1 MHARI
6 KSPSAHQPVR
16 RVAQER
22 LCPGVQLQ
30 VEYRRPGP
38 LQHTATLRAALDPP
52 ASMRMHRRHGV
63 GLRARAVS
71 QHSALSSAGQREP
84 HGVEGESKGARRLR
98 GRKRCT
104 RARACAGVHRP
115 YTIAMCSPT
124 ASLIASN
131 IPLPALP
138 GSGPAGRAP
147 SRIGEAVVRGSCA
160 PVRASR
166 FSRSAM
172 PARPLLAVLLL
183 TQASSACERARCA
196 PSALPPGVNVR
207 AGRRSGAV
215 CVCVL
220 SARTIAELRR
230 AM

>member
-84 HGVEGESKGARRLR
+84 HGVEGESKGVRRLR

-138 GSGPAGRAP
+138 GSAWPCAAERCRP
-147 SRIGEAVVRGSCA
+147 NWERAVVRGQMMFVVFYHEQLEAGPAGAHVLQPQFVQACFLA
-160 PVRASR
+160 PPCRR
-166 FSRSAM
+166 G
-172 PARPLLAVLLL
+172 
-183 TQASSACERARCA
+183 
-196 PSALPPGVNVR
+196 PSWQ
-207 AGRRSGAV
+207 
-215 CVCVL
+215 CCC
-220 SARTIAELRR
+220 
-230 AM
+230 